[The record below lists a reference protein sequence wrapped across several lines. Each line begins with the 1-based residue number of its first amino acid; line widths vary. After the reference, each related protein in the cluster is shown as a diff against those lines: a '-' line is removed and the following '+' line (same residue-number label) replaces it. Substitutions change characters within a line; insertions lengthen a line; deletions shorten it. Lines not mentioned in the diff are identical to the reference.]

1 MSEAS
6 HSHGH
11 DHEDSHMIIDH
22 EADHNANMWKG
33 LVAMLGLVLFFFTE
47 KSLTMLAEWRKYRQ
61 RRNKVC
67 FLYSK
72 IASQLI

>member
-1 MSEAS
+1 MSQAS

-11 DHEDSHMIIDH
+11 GHDGLVVDH

-61 RRNKVC
+61 RRNKVK
-67 FLYSK
+67 FALN
-72 IASQLI
+72 